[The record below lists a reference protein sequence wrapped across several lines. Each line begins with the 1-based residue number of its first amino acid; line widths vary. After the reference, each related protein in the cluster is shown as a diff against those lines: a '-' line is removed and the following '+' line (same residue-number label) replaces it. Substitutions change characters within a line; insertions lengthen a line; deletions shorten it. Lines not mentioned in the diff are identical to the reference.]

1 MPKVVQLEVIFDA
14 GFLNCSIM
22 GFPHASN
29 WLTGLAFRW
38 KDNGAF
44 RLFHA
49 TLQQF
54 GHFFGHRNFP
64 PRRLRLAKWV
74 EDCTVAKIHVFAP
87 NSENF
92 LRTQSS
98 IQNDLCYVL

>member
-14 GFLNCSIM
+14 GFLNCGIVS
-22 GFPHASN
+22 FPHASN
-29 WLTGLAFRW
+29 WLPGL
-38 KDNGAF
+38 AF

-64 PRRLRLAKWV
+64 PRHFRIAAALLTATYPLLV
-74 EDCTVAKIHVFAP
+74 NLSFTAY
-87 NSENF
+87 SE
-92 LRTQSS
+92 
-98 IQNDLCYVL
+98 